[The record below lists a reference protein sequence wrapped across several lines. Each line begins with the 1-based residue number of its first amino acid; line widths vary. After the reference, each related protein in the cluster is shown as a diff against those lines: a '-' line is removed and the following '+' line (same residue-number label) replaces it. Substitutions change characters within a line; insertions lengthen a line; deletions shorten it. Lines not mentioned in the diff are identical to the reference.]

1 MTLPA
6 GVAASGNR
14 VAMVRILDDDGGN
27 IGFVSDTGIA
37 TISED
42 GGTLALVVRM
52 AAVTGNDIDVM
63 YTVEDGGTATP
74 TDDYILADGTL
85 SFAAGAVGAGLM
97 QTVSIPIVN
106 DDDEEGNET
115 FTVTLATPRGSS
127 GGSATNIVLGG
138 TGLAQSIAVTILDDE
153 GDKATLSVT
162 TDRTTT
168 IEGET
173 FPITLTASVAPADDL
188 TVAFTISGPGITT
201 GDYTLTDMA

>member
-1 MTLPA
+1 MPAAADLRQTLAVNIIDDVSVEGTEQFLLEFGTTLPA

-14 VAMVRILDDDGGN
+14 VAMVRIFDDDGGN

-97 QTVSIPIVN
+97 QTVSH
-106 DDDEEGNET
+106 
-115 FTVTLATPRGSS
+115 S
-127 GGSATNIVLGG
+127 
-138 TGLAQSIAVTILDDE
+138 
-153 GDKATLSVT
+153 
-162 TDRTTT
+162 DRQ
-168 IEGET
+168 
-173 FPITLTASVAPADDL
+173 
-188 TVAFTISGPGITT
+188 
-201 GDYTLTDMA
+201 